1 MRKRGSSGPSEGET
15 SERERGRLS
24 KGVRGTESTPGLVPL
39 SLLLVVSSP
48 SLLLTIGERPMV
60 SGSRVHDRIV
70 GRGQARMLTGR
81 EPVESVYA
89 SCKNGA
95 GRSSGSGCAHVRENE
110 ERGERKEKDESPLK
124 VRRRVFPH
132 VDVHRAGSR
141 PGDDEGGMEVYA
153 SLLISWLHPA
163 MWEI

>member
-1 MRKRGSSGPSEGET
+1 MYAGSDPASPQRSLAGSERRGSSRTEGLRCEMRSRSCCVAEADRHT
-15 SERERGRLS
+15 DQRGAERFDELRLERR
-24 KGVRGTESTPGLVPL
+24 E
-39 SLLLVVSSP
+39 LL
-48 SLLLTIGERPMV
+48 GWD
-60 SGSRVHDRIV
+60 G
-70 GRGQARMLTGR
+70 G
-81 EPVESVYA
+81 